1 MNINEQIGVA
11 GVVSLFLLCFLLRI
25 GLTISYQAAIGLAG
39 LQVKSLKVKSDVE
52 KLSNGAFGRVAK
64 EYVALAQAGAKVD
77 ALGLAKTSIYTNR
90 LLFFNFNSLGRLIKD
105 LETAFVPIAILVVI
119 VISNQLEFAL
129 LFGGVFILLRIFG
142 AIFDINTAKDR
153 YITVLAR
160 ILAKD
165 VGKFFP
171 QDTAG
176 AVYTLGADLK
186 EFLARQ
192 SAMYSDILIK
202 INGEFVNSIKSN
214 VATMTDSVEAT
225 LNAITRHDGVGEAAS
240 QIKALG
246 VAAEAMAERME
257 FSGKHSEVLEQSLA
271 QIRENQTVLGASVS
285 AYEASLK
292 DITAQMGDAMGK
304 IVAYHMSA
312 ANTQIADSIGENLAQ
327 VKSANADQLAE
338 VKEIFAQLTEQN
350 RQTNRILTSLLKGGE
365 DDD

>member
-1 MNINEQIGVA
+1 
-11 GVVSLFLLCFLLRI
+11 
-25 GLTISYQAAIGLAG
+25 
-39 LQVKSLKVKSDVE
+39 
-52 KLSNGAFGRVAK
+52 
-64 EYVALAQAGAKVD
+64 
-77 ALGLAKTSIYTNR
+77 
-90 LLFFNFNSLGRLIKD
+90 
-105 LETAFVPIAILVVI
+105 
-119 VISNQLEFAL
+119 
-129 LFGGVFILLRIFG
+129 
-142 AIFDINTAKDR
+142 
-153 YITVLAR
+153 
-160 ILAKD
+160 
-165 VGKFFP
+165 
-171 QDTAG
+171 
-176 AVYTLGADLK
+176 
-186 EFLARQ
+186 
-192 SAMYSDILIK
+192 
-202 INGEFVNSIKSN
+202 
-214 VATMTDSVEAT
+214 MTDSVEAT